1 MGKQLN
7 LDTFNEILFGAF
19 KEQTPENMLELLTV
33 EMQSAMM
40 MKIVAME
47 DVIKDLNQGKPY
59 HQNLKKVNNI
69 DSNLDSLGGKIEKL
83 IQEHPELKKKAE
95 ESGIAD
101 AIAEKLDRIS
111 AEDLQ

>member
-33 EMQSAMM
+33 ELQSAMG
-40 MKIVAME
+40 MKIMAME
-47 DVIKDLNQGKPY
+47 DVIRDLNEGKPY

-69 DSNLDSLGGKIEKL
+69 DSNLDALGEKIDRL
-83 IQEHPELKKKAE
+83 IKQHPELKKKAE
-95 ESGIAD
+95 ESGLAE
-101 AIAEKLDRIS
+101 AIAGMADEGDGEEK
-111 AEDLQ
+111 